1 MYIQKIKVEIKTK
14 AYKDE
19 VFEEMSL
26 LTHYY
31 RNNGQSQ
38 GKIQSQYVAGNNII
52 CLPFTLEKDSL
63 DRKYNNFYVD
73 RQYEKIEQL
82 CAAKIQIKTVGKT
95 SEAYK
100 SACKCKKSDFYIL
113 ITNYITI
120 ESPIFCGTCD
130 EPVPLYRLPKYY
142 DHGYA
147 AILSWESDYISCDT
161 LQMNCW
167 VGERWASNQM
177 EDLKST
183 LTKQGLKICETLENL
198 TNTPVYYYLHNYSK
212 YKEDDLSRTCPGCNS
227 NWGLQEQLHDRY
239 DFKCDQCRL
248 VSTLSGFS

>member
-1 MYIQKIKVEIKTK
+1 MYIQEIQVEIKSK
-14 AYKDE
+14 ADKDE
-19 VFEEMSL
+19 IFEEMSF

-31 RNNGQSQ
+31 RGNGQSQ
-38 GKIQSQYVAGNNII
+38 GRIESQYIAGSKII

-63 DRKYNNFYVD
+63 DRKYNNFYTD
-73 RQYEKIEQL
+73 RQREKIEQL
-82 CAAKIQIKTVGKT
+82 CDTKIQIKTVGKT
-95 SEAYK
+95 CETYN
-100 SACKCKKSDFYIL
+100 SACNCKKSDFYIL

-120 ESPIFCGTCD
+120 ESPICCGTCHQS
-130 EPVPLYRLPKYY
+130 VPLYRLPKYA

-147 AILSWESDYISCDT
+147 PILSWESNYISCDT
-161 LQMNCW
+161 LQMNCE

-183 LTKQGLKICETLENL
+183 LTKQGLKICRTLESL
-198 TNTPVYYYLHNYSK
+198 THTPVYYYLHNYSK
-212 YKEDDLSRTCPGCNS
+212 YKGDELSRTCPGCNS
-227 NWGLQEQLHDRY
+227 NWGLQAPLHDRY